1 VASDETRSIGLHRPQ
16 GAWLLGLQK
25 TEIADRAAGSGGAM
39 SRRGFLG
46 VAASVA
52 GGSMLGPLN
61 AWATDP
67 SLRVPPGGRASRVV
81 RIQNRY
87 VVNGPEVHRA
97 VFGEML
103 DRAMIAL
110 TRKPTAE
117 AAWRAVL
124 RSDDVIGLKFNR
136 SGQDAL
142 HTTNVVA
149 DVIIASIVQAG
160 WRAEQI
166 VCIEAPPEV
175 EGRNA
180 TTPAAPGYQSEATDF
195 GSGSDNLANVLE
207 QVTAL
212 IDIPYL
218 KSHNITGATCCLKNL
233 SHGLIKHP
241 AKFHRNGC
249 SPYIADIV
257 ALPQIRDKLRLCLV
271 DATRVVFDKGP
282 EPNASTISDEGL
294 LLASADPV
302 ATDSVAATILND
314 VRRQNGLGPITGR
327 GEQLGYIRD
336 AQGVGLGVAEWA
348 GIDLVD
354 ATP

>member
-1 VASDETRSIGLHRPQ
+1 
-16 GAWLLGLQK
+16 
-25 TEIADRAAGSGGAM
+25 M
-39 SRRGFLG
+39 
-46 VAASVA
+46 AASVA
-52 GGSMLGPLN
+52 GGTVLGPLN

-97 VFGEML
+97 AFGEML
-103 DRAMIAL
+103 DRTMIAL
-110 TRKPTAE
+110 TRKPTVE
-117 AAWRAVL
+117 AAWRSVL

-142 HTTNVVA
+142 HTTNVIA
-149 DVIIASIVQAG
+149 DVIIASIIQAG

-175 EGRNA
+175 ETRNG
-180 TTPAAPGYQSEATDF
+180 TTPAAPGYENEPTDF
-195 GSGSDNLANVLE
+195 GSGSDNLANVLK

-257 ALPQIRDKLRLCLV
+257 ALPQIRDKLRLCIV

-282 EPNASTISDEGL
+282 EPSAETISDEGM
-294 LLASADPV
+294 LLASVDPV
-302 ATDSVAATILND
+302 AADSVATAILND
-314 VRRQNGLGPITGR
+314 LRRQNGLGPITGP
-327 GEQLGYIRD
+327 GEQLGYIRA
-336 AQGVGLGVAEWA
+336 AQGAGLGLAEWT
-348 GIDLVD
+348 GIDLVE